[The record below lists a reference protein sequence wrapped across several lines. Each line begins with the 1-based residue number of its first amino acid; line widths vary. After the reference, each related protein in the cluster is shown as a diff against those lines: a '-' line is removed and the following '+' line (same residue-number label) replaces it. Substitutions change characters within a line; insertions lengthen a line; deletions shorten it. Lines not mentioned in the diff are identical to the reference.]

1 MRSGSPITVDVVID
15 VTEDVTAAMTHLLPQ
30 MSASAAIPSREQ
42 LREIVSANGTSLLFA
57 RLDGQVVGMLTLA
70 LFRIPS
76 GVRAWIEDVVV
87 DTAARGRGVGEL
99 LTRAAIEIAVS
110 KGARTV
116 ELTSRP
122 AREAANRLYSRLGFQ
137 PRDTNVYR
145 YTVSS

>member
-1 MRSGSPITVDVVID
+1 MRSGSPITVDVVTD
-15 VTEDVTAAMTHLLPQ
+15 VTEDVIAAMTHLLPQ
-30 MSASAAIPSREQ
+30 LSASAAIPSREQ
-42 LREIVSANGTSLLFA
+42 LHEIVSANATSLLLA
-57 RLDGQVVGMLTLA
+57 RLDGHVVGMLTLA
-70 LFRIPS
+70 SFRIPS

-99 LTRAAIEIAVS
+99 LTRAAIEIAES

>member
-1 MRSGSPITVDVVID
+1 
-15 VTEDVTAAMTHLLPQ
+15 MTHLLPQ
-30 MSASAAIPSREQ
+30 VSPSTAIPSREQ
-42 LREIVSANGTSLLFA
+42 LHEIVSANGTSLLLA

-70 LFRIPS
+70 SFRIPS

-99 LTRAAIEIAVS
+99 LTRAAIEIAAS